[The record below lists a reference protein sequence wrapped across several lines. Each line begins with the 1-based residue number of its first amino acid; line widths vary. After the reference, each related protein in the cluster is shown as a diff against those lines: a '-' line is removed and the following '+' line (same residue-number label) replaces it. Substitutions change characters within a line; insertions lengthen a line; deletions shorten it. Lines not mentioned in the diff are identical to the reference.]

1 MTLAG
6 WTLPLSPT
14 GRSSTVAAPP
24 WHYSGSM
31 LAVDYTADPEA
42 AAAFAPEGFTPTGDG
57 ACTAVACDWASA
69 ADSDARLLADP
80 ELGQYHEA
88 FIVLHG
94 SFNGAPAGRVPF
106 IWVDSEISLLRGLIQ
121 GFPKQLAAIHMTRP
135 VTVGHGGRHL
145 QRGSALRAH
154 ATSRGT
160 RLIDLTVHL
169 VEPTA
174 HLPQV
179 VLEPFVHTRLWPTI
193 EPSRP
198 GVHELTTATVT
209 DPHIGTVWR
218 GDGQLSLCPSDAHEL
233 GALAPV
239 EIGTAWAL
247 QLGFTVTGGTIHE
260 RPDERLG
267 GQP

>member
-1 MTLAG
+1 
-6 WTLPLSPT
+6 
-14 GRSSTVAAPP
+14 
-24 WHYSGSM
+24 M

-42 AAAFAPEGFTPTGDG
+42 VAAFAPEGFTPTGDG

-80 ELGQYHEA
+80 ELGQYHEV

-179 VLEPFVHTRLWPTI
+179 VLVPFVHTRLWPTL
-193 EPSRP
+193 EASRP
-198 GVHELTTATVT
+198 GVHELTTATIT
-209 DPHIGTVWR
+209 DPHIGTVWQ

-239 EIGTAWAL
+239 ETGTAWAL

-260 RPDERLG
+260 LPDAHLG